1 MNCPFYAHLFSS
13 SFLPPPDTAA
23 GNDMPSPLSRTWHSC
38 SFAVLHGVR
47 VAWWVVAP
55 RCASAQTLICCLPC
69 LLCYCS
75 WGREEH
81 SMWMA
86 WGRNQGKGRWSLSC
100 FLIGGASCCG
110 STLVAVDWS
119 SSQWIMWC
127 CKNWRRG
134 SMLLLGMCSSA
145 HGE

>member
-1 MNCPFYAHLFSS
+1 
-13 SFLPPPDTAA
+13 
-23 GNDMPSPLSRTWHSC
+23 
-38 SFAVLHGVR
+38 
-47 VAWWVVAP
+47 
-55 RCASAQTLICCLPC
+55 
-69 LLCYCS
+69 
-75 WGREEH
+75 
-81 SMWMA
+81 MWMA

-119 SSQWIMWC
+119 APANGVCGAPKID
-127 CKNWRRG
+127 RG